1 MHGQFEA
8 KPYTGK
14 TAFEQWADHEGVP
27 MIRDFIVADLNSI
40 KVEPWERIGAK
51 GCWVVLGAPQDQLS
65 MACYICEIAPGTS
78 TQPQKHL
85 FEELIFVLN
94 GSGATSV
101 WNEGGK
107 SLTFEWKRGSL
118 FSPPLNA
125 WHRHFNG
132 SGTEPVRYVALT
144 NAPAVFNMFHS
155 YDFIMNNPFRFPER
169 FDGDP
174 QYFSG
179 KGEAHPG
186 DVWESNFIPD
196 IVDLPFYEFSTKG
209 PGMKHVEIELSS
221 NTLSG
226 HISESPVGVYKK
238 AHRHGPG
245 AYIITLKGKGYSLMW
260 PEGQSSER
268 FDWGPLSMMSP
279 PNRWFHQHFNLAKE
293 PIRQLA
299 LKGWGQKYPI
309 GGWDQMFKSTGAG
322 GDMIEFEDEDPGVRE
337 MYRQELRNEG
347 IELKN
352 PPVKYSGKRQAS

>member
-1 MHGQFEA
+1 M
-8 KPYTGK
+8 
-14 TAFEQWADHEGVP
+14 
-27 MIRDFIVADLNSI
+27 
-40 KVEPWERIGAK
+40 
-51 GCWVVLGAPQDQLS
+51 
-65 MACYICEIAPGTS
+65 
-78 TQPQKHL
+78 
-85 FEELIFVLN
+85 
-94 GSGATSV
+94 

-107 SLTFEWKRGSL
+107 SLTFEWKRGSV

-245 AYIITLKGKGYSLMW
+245 AYIITLKGNGYSLMW

-279 PNRWFHQHFNLAKE
+279 PNRWFHQHFNLGKE

-337 MYRQELRNEG
+337 MYLQELRNEG

-352 PPVKYSGKRQAS
+352 PPVKYRGKRQAS